1 MSSDYLE
8 TDVII
13 CGGGPAGLALAY
25 LLGRAGI
32 DVHLYEKRSTTT
44 QLPKGQYVHASTG
57 ELYRQWGVWDLLE
70 GRGWEIAKSNG
81 QGFYVTI
88 KGGPVYEVRQSS
100 GTFEEYVAKWQNLA
114 PVYPRKVAASDYEA
128 ALLKR
133 ARSFPSTYI
142 AFNSRVV
149 DIAEVGQQ
157 RCEVRAVDADSGIT
171 TAIRARYVVACDG
184 AHSFVRN
191 RLGKGQDHGPAFENH
206 VLIEF
211 DAPLGDTVGKG
222 GFFHSFVLH
231 PRYAG
236 WFGSQNPDTGL
247 WRYSF
252 HHDEDEVPPRSVL
265 VDRIRGALGDPSC
278 PVDIR
283 EVLRFDYT
291 TGLLRSWREGNVFF
305 AGDAAHW
312 HSPWGGYGAN
322 SGVQDANNLAWKL
335 ALVLRGGADDS
346 LLDTYEVERKSKA
359 REVVKAATYNSLNFQ
374 AITSSVMVAEPE
386 AMRTGQ
392 ISDAGRAFLAEHAV
406 AQGTNAVL
414 HTGFQLGTFY
424 RSNAVLNDD
433 FEAPPHTLGT
443 YVETITPGAR
453 APHAWLRDGNGAKVS
468 TSDLWGTAFALITS
482 TDGPIWAA
490 AAMQVGADLGVELAC
505 VDVGPNGDYSPWDA
519 KFGDLYTAPVLVRP
533 DGFIACQLAARSTD
547 EASRCLGSVMRQIL
561 GRDALD
567 AAEVR
572 QGGVSDLANV
582 PT

>member
-1 MSSDYLE
+1 MTSDYVE

-25 LLGRAGI
+25 LLGRAGV
-32 DVHLYEKRSTTT
+32 DVRLFEKRSTTT

-57 ELYRQWGVWDLLE
+57 ELYRQWGVWDLLK
-70 GRGWEIAKSNG
+70 GRGWEIARSNG

-88 KGGPVYEVRQSS
+88 NGGPVYEVRQSS
-100 GTFEEYVAKWQNLA
+100 GTFEEYVAKWHNLA

-128 ALLKR
+128 ALLER
-133 ARSFPSTYI
+133 ARSFPSTHI
-142 AFNSRVV
+142 AFGNRVV
-149 DIAEVGQQ
+149 DIAEVGHQ
-157 RCEVRAVDADSGIT
+157 RYEVRVVDADSG
-171 TAIRARYVVACDG
+171 TATAVCARYVVACDG

-191 RLGKGQDHGPAFENH
+191 RLGQGQDHGPAFENQ
-206 VLIEF
+206 VLVEF
-211 DAPLGDTVGKG
+211 DAPLEDTVGKG

-231 PRYAG
+231 PRYSG

-252 HHDEDEVPPRSVL
+252 HHDEDEVPPNSVL
-265 VDRIRGALGDPSC
+265 VERIRGALGDPDC

-283 EVLRFDYT
+283 DVLRFDYT

-335 ALVLRGGADDS
+335 ALVLKGGADDS

-374 AITSSVMVAEPE
+374 AITASVMVGEHE
-386 AMRTGQ
+386 AMRTGEL
-392 ISDAGRAFLAEHAV
+392 SDAGRTFLAEHAA

-424 RSNAVLNDD
+424 QSDAVLNDGYD
-433 FEAPPHTLGT
+433 APQHTLGT
-443 YVETITPGAR
+443 YIETITPGVR
-453 APHAWLRDGNGAKVS
+453 APHAWLRDSTGEQVS
-468 TSDLWGTAFALITS
+468 TSDLWGGAFTVITS
-482 TDGPIWAA
+482 TDGPTWTDAVQ
-490 AAMQVGADLGVELAC
+490 QVGSALDIDLAC
-505 VDVGPNGDYSPWDA
+505 VDVGATGDYSPSDA
-519 KFGDLYTAPVLVRP
+519 KFGHIYTTPVLVRP
-533 DGFIACQLAARSTD
+533 DGFIACQLGASSTD
-547 EASRCLGSVMRQIL
+547 EASRRLDSVMRHIL
-561 GRDALD
+561 RRG

-572 QGGVSDLANV
+572 QGSVSGLASA